1 MASPSLAGEAFA
13 PYRLREGARAEE
25 ALAEVRVALAR
36 REVQLASLLDI
47 VRQMEAEVQRV
58 RVPSGLVGA
67 NEARAL
73 SRCAAGRR
81 PRLGARLRRRVRAR
95 QTRRSCS

>member
-13 PYRLREGARAEE
+13 PYRLREGTRPEE

-47 VRQMEAEVQRV
+47 IRQMETEVQRV
-58 RVPSGLVGA
+58 RAAARHAAACGA
-67 NEARAL
+67 Q
-73 SRCAAGRR
+73 AG
-81 PRLGARLRRRVRAR
+81 GAP
-95 QTRRSCS
+95 

>member
-13 PYRLREGARAEE
+13 PYRLREGSRPEE

-47 VRQMEAEVQRV
+47 VRQMEGEVQRV
-58 RVPSGLVGA
+58 RGLRA
-67 NEARAL
+67 ARAP
-73 SRCAAGRR
+73 CCGM
-81 PRLGARLRRRVRAR
+81 RRVR
-95 QTRRSCS
+95 

>member
-1 MASPSLAGEAFA
+1 MASPTLAGEAFA
-13 PYRLREGARAEE
+13 PYRLREGTRPEE

-58 RVPSGLVGA
+58 RGL
-67 NEARAL
+67 ARTRPAR
-73 SRCAAGRR
+73 RCAAAGECQMRR
-81 PRLGARLRRRVRAR
+81 ER
-95 QTRRSCS
+95 